1 MSHRYKIEPNK
12 QKDYFNFKIYGIE
25 KKWERSELR
34 ELIEKLDN
42 AI

>member
-1 MSHRYKIEPNK
+1 MSHKIEITPTK
-12 QKDYFNFKIYGIE
+12 KDYFNLKIYGIE